1 MSLEKAKIEDCI
13 YDVISLDEFDR
24 SPDSYKPNQT
34 AVKGND
40 GLIYPIRSRTDIRP
54 GFYSSECFDF
64 FRTPP
69 LSQTRYYSDDNIIN
83 FRNAASLREVIA
95 AKQRLQS
102 EERSILTSIDSVFTP
117 EIQPNDTPEM
127 KALKQAITDKHID
140 LDKYES
146 RFGPNFNNDK
156 RLLRKNS
163 ITFGK
168 LRSICD
174 ALDIRVTISI
184 EDSAPDVPN
193 PIGRTIIADITGDN
207 MSLESDDEEE

>member
-1 MSLEKAKIEDCI
+1 
-13 YDVISLDEFDR
+13 
-24 SPDSYKPNQT
+24 
-34 AVKGND
+34 
-40 GLIYPIRSRTDIRP
+40 
-54 GFYSSECFDF
+54 
-64 FRTPP
+64 
-69 LSQTRYYSDDNIIN
+69 
-83 FRNAASLREVIA
+83 
-95 AKQRLQS
+95 
-102 EERSILTSIDSVFTP
+102 
-117 EIQPNDTPEM
+117 M